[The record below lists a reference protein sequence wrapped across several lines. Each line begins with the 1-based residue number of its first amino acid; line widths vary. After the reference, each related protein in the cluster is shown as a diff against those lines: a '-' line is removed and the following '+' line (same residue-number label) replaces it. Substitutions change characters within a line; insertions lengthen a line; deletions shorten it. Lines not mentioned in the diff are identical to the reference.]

1 MMGDDDGIHWQ
12 EQLGIIPKEHW
23 SYPPWIDVE
32 KADQARQRMAD
43 QGVLYGDSLSYR
55 HMCR

>member
-1 MMGDDDGIHWQ
+1 MMAFIDR

-23 SYPPWIDVE
+23 SYPSWIDVE
-32 KADQARQRMAD
+32 KADQARQRMAE